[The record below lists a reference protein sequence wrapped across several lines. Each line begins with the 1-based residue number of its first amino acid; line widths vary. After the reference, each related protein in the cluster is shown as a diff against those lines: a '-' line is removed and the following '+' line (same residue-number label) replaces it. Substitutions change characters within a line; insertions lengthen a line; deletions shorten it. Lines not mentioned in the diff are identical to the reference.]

1 MPWVFDTDSFIVKAE
16 GVFDTDAM
24 IAAIYGTDDLS
35 LAGIR
40 NALYT
45 QQHNFDDFEGQMMN
59 PFVMDAVEMAIKS
72 GQLDKEIGRIIHSG
86 PDTPGYDQAMRQ
98 AMRVGKPLVNEAAKR
113 QIEINREAGHGF
125 AEPNLPFVETQ
136 GDEADWQLDNT
147 YYNGATSTVNAR
159 KEGRRGKGAANPF
172 NAQGQ
177 LVTDITSGMNNNREG
192 WFRWYEEG
200 AKELGLV
207 ETRYNQRGEPR
218 NEKRF
223 VIPAHLVHTNTTTV
237 NDDKLLMMIANFLK
251 QQQAAGVDPLQAK
264 ALLQDQPFM
273 HRAQHMGLSNYD
285 SIHGA
290 IERRRMQN
298 EEIRNNLMEPT
309 TDEDLDAGEAMP
321 SIPGMRNIDSSIIP
335 PDAQDEAWV
344 RWINNH
350 NYGSH
355 NKSAVKSMMDA
366 FDMDEEQA
374 KAIFDRANMKP
385 KDSGIKG
392 NRASRIYQ
400 LLYMHEMDKHG
411 GNLPPDHHY
420 TGPRPPLDGRGIEP
434 GQPAE
439 PQPPQPPQPGQ
450 PVIPE
455 PAPRNPEPGPLPM
468 GPQVVTGR
476 PPINPRPAPPPIN
489 PPPVNNVAQAR
500 STATGNQVN
509 LNPSRFQ
516 SLIDQQNGNIP
527 LSESDF
533 IEPTV
538 GAKLSRF
545 AELLGRATRNDI
557 FRRSDEFKNEIETYI
572 EDVQMEMAKTVIEDY
587 HDIRKMDMNNPLDIA
602 ILGSRIQR
610 PTNDVLSIL
619 HTRGDWRNIAK
630 SFDVSHRDV
639 QLVKVALNE

>member
-113 QIEINREAGHGF
+113 QIEINEQAGHGF
-125 AEPNLPFVETQ
+125 RKPNLPFVETA
-136 GDEADWQLDNT
+136 GDSADWNLDDD

-159 KEGRRGKGAANPF
+159 KEGRRGEGSANPF
-172 NAQGQ
+172 NAEGE
-177 LVTDITSGMNNNREG
+177 LVTNITSGMNNNQEG

-207 ETRYNQRGEPR
+207 ETRYTPRGEPR

-223 VIPAHLVHTNTTTV
+223 VIPAHLVHPNTTTV

-251 QQQAAGVDPLQAK
+251 QQQAAGVNPMQAK

-290 IERRRMQN
+290 IERRAMQN
-298 EEIRNNLMEPT
+298 AEIRDNLMEPT

-434 GQPAE
+434 GQPVE
-439 PQPPQPPQPGQ
+439 PEPPQPPQPGQ
-450 PVIPE
+450 PNIPVT
-455 PAPRNPEPGPLPM
+455 APRNPEPGPPPM

-476 PPINPRPAPPPIN
+476 PPINPRPAPPPMN

-509 LNPSRFQ
+509 LNPLRFQ
-516 SLIDQQNGNIP
+516 PTIGQQNQDIP
-527 LSESDF
+527 LSESGN

-587 HDIRKMDMNNPLDIA
+587 HDIRKMDMDNPLDIA

>member
-1 MPWVFDTDSFIVKAE
+1 MV
-16 GVFDTDAM
+16 
-24 IAAIYGTDDLS
+24 
-35 LAGIR
+35 
-40 NALYT
+40 
-45 QQHNFDDFEGQMMN
+45 
-59 PFVMDAVEMAIKS
+59 
-72 GQLDKEIGRIIHSG
+72 
-86 PDTPGYDQAMRQ
+86 
-98 AMRVGKPLVNEAAKR
+98 
-113 QIEINREAGHGF
+113 
-125 AEPNLPFVETQ
+125 
-136 GDEADWQLDNT
+136 
-147 YYNGATSTVNAR
+147 
-159 KEGRRGKGAANPF
+159 
-172 NAQGQ
+172 
-177 LVTDITSGMNNNREG
+177 
-192 WFRWYEEG
+192 
-200 AKELGLV
+200 
-207 ETRYNQRGEPR
+207 
-218 NEKRF
+218 
-223 VIPAHLVHTNTTTV
+223 
-237 NDDKLLMMIANFLK
+237 LK
-251 QQQAAGVDPLQAK
+251 QQQAAGVNPMQAK

-335 PDAQDEAWV
+335 PDAQDESWV

-411 GNLPPDHHY
+411 GNLGHY

-439 PQPPQPPQPGQ
+439 PEPPQQPPVPPGQ
-450 PVIPE
+450 PAIPPE
-455 PAPRNPEPGPLPM
+455 APRNPEPGPPPM

-476 PPINPRPAPPPIN
+476 PPINPRPAPPPMN

-509 LNPSRFQ
+509 LNPLRFQ
-516 SLIDQQNGNIP
+516 PTIGQQNQDIP
-527 LSESDF
+527 LSESGN

>member
-587 HDIRKMDMNNPLDIA
+587 HDIRKMDMDNPLDIA